1 MQNEFLNILQMKRR
15 HCAPLSEPQVKRR
28 PGHDLRVTGSPLPV
42 PVASLTGVPASNSL
56 WAVYYGS
63 LVTMEAGRH
72 RVEVSEPGQAR
83 AIYNNGYFGDLVTR
97 GRPEDKARPVLEA
110 WSPSLDRDRVK
121 AGDESSAEEPSCWSE
136 VKATS
141 SKADNQTEADSVLH
155 LELCEAFFLSYSIGC
170 LVVNVRDPGAVEEMS
185 LIRQWRQYTKL
196 EPDFPLSY
204 RVYHHYRVRGWCVR
218 SGHIMGADWVLYKL
232 SPSHAHSTYTLRV
245 EMVDRV
251 TGAAVTGA
259 GVRRVTWAELLG
271 HTRVMGTV
279 KKDLLIVR
287 VSVSA
292 DLSDWDSPFC
302 LNTMGVS
309 AHRIRRWV
317 PGDHRWKI
325 KPKVP
330 VLTLE

>member
-1 MQNEFLNILQMKRR
+1 MKRR

-28 PGHDLRVTGSPLPV
+28 PADLGVASGSPLPV
-42 PVASLTGVPASNSL
+42 PIASLTGAPASNSL
-56 WAVYYGS
+56 WSVYHGS
-63 LVTMEAGRH
+63 LVTLEAGRH
-72 RVEVSEPGQAR
+72 RVEVSDPSQAR
-83 AIYNNGYFGDLVTR
+83 AIYNNGYFGDLVTG
-97 GRPEDKARPVLEA
+97 GRQEDKARPVLEA
-110 WSPSLDRDRVK
+110 WSPSLDNDKMKSCDDK
-121 AGDESSAEEPSCWSE
+121 ADEPSCWSD
-136 VKATS
+136 VKANTS
-141 SKADNQTEADSVLH
+141 KDYNQTEDAAVLH
-155 LELCEAFFLSYSIGC
+155 LELCEAFFLSYTIGC
-170 LVVNVRDPGAVEEMS
+170 LVVSEEEEEMS
-185 LIRQWRQYTKL
+185 LIRQWRLYTRL
-196 EPDFPLSY
+196 EPDFPVRY
-204 RVYHHYRVRGWCVR
+204 RVYHHYRAKGWCVR

-251 TGAAVTGA
+251 TGASVAGA

-287 VSVSA
+287 VTVSP

-317 PGDHRWKI
+317 PGDQRWKT

-330 VLTLE
+330 ILTLE